1 MRSFKRTF
9 KRCSVAPDQSE
20 HPGCQSPSTG
30 RVKKKRARFASDILS
45 FPCET
50 AFALLTTIQTLIWAL
65 PCAWRCLTCLPTP
78 FIPGETVFFSRGI
91 RYEYIGS
98 ASVLPA
104 AVCGETP
111 LSQAEGD
118 AAAACPRAGNSGC
131 QRLCCPR
138 PGPSSPARLTLRF
151 LFLPRSRGC

>member
-20 HPGCQSPSTG
+20 HPSTG
-30 RVKKKRARFASDILS
+30 RVKKRARFASDILS